1 MQQYNKTVQKM
12 INFDEVTKK
21 HKRAKSKLAANPDHP
36 YRLLIIGGSGSGKT
50 NLLFNLIS
58 YQPNTDKICL
68 YVKDPYKAKFQLL
81 INKRKT
87 TGLKYPNNFKH
98 FIKYLNDVND
108 ICKNIKVC

>member
-1 MQQYNKTVQKM
+1 M

-36 YRLLIIGGSGSGKT
+36 YILLIIVGFGSGKT

-58 YQPNTDKICL
+58 YQPNIDKIFL
-68 YVKDPYKAKFQLL
+68 FVKDLYKAKFQLL

-87 TGLKYPNNFKH
+87 TGLKHPSSFKH
-98 FIKYLNDVND
+98 FIKYLNDMND
-108 ICKNIKVC
+108 IFKNIKVC